1 MCSSRSIVQL
11 EKKRCGPPSQQH
23 NTKNISVG
31 IIGKQLMHTVLLRF
45 GEAANE
51 HIFTIYFQNN
61 SQTVKQNKRKT

>member
-1 MCSSRSIVQL
+1 MCSSRSIVHL
-11 EKKRCGPPSQQH
+11 EKKRCGPPPQQH

-51 HIFTIYFQNN
+51 HIAYVYIFTIKYT
-61 SQTVKQNKRKT
+61 SKIIHKP